1 VLQRMRELGPLGTQ
15 LLLPALDQYKS
26 VSEPSGPPVHDV
38 CAVAWVAQPGL
49 FGLVPARVQ
58 VETAGQLTSGM
69 TVTDFEAPGFGEQV
83 DGGNARVAMSIDV
96 DGFWELTLGAYQRV
110 AAAMGR

>member
-1 VLQRMRELGPLGTQ
+1 M
-15 LLLPALDQYKS
+15 
-26 VSEPSGPPVHDV
+26 HDV

-69 TVTDFEAPGFGEQV
+69 TVTDFEAPGSGALGGQGV
-83 DGGNARVAMSIDV
+83 QADGGNARVAMSIEV
-96 DGFWELTLGAYQRV
+96 DGFWELTLGTYQRV